1 MWFQEYL
8 LHPSV
13 LTIWGSD
20 EDLTPLSQAKVFFT
34 VRSMGQRKVSFYV
47 PFWEKSLRIGRV
59 NSGNQECP
67 LCLIIF
73 DPITAL
79 ITTCR
84 DVCLREK
91 AFSFVRVWRL
101 RSTLYL
107 VPYDWKHGLWS
118 SHMCVTWELVGMW
131 TWHGQALF
139 LVHCYILMDWSSARY
154 IEGIQWMR
162 EWMSSGRAERWSE
175 RMFDCRHVA
184 DKGGWM
190 NAGWMDTRTC
200 HLRCVSEGFLSC
212 GHRALK
218 GRLKMPWRYRSLAQ
232 EVEFWLWWKKRPG
245 KAAGLLQGHR
255 ASPCLGI
262 KIKQPAKLFGL
273 WNSDPII
280 PNLDKACLTWTST
293 VVIIH
298 QDRTALIPWS

>member
-162 EWMSSGRAERWSE
+162 EWMSSGRAERWIKRCLNVGMLQTKGGEWMPDEWTHGHAILGVSVKGS
-175 RMFDCRHVA
+175 FPA
-184 DKGGWM
+184 GTGPWKGGW
-190 NAGWMDTRTC
+190 
-200 HLRCVSEGFLSC
+200 RCPEDIDHWPKRWSFGSD
-212 GHRALK
+212 
-218 GRLKMPWRYRSLAQ
+218 GRNG
-232 EVEFWLWWKKRPG
+232 PG
-245 KAAGLLQGHR
+245 KQLDFFRDIGQAHVWGL
-255 ASPCLGI
+255 
-262 KIKQPAKLFGL
+262 K
-273 WNSDPII
+273 
-280 PNLDKACLTWTST
+280 
-293 VVIIH
+293 
-298 QDRTALIPWS
+298 